1 MTTTSATFE
10 IELSPAAAGE
20 LDGAAGRFEF
30 TKSWSGGIEGTGR
43 GFMASGGDPQ
53 SGSAGYVALEVVE
66 GSVDGRAGSFLLQ
79 QFGMMESGGQ
89 RLEYAVVP
97 GSGTGELAGLAGTVS
112 LAVEGGVHRVELD
125 YSL

>member
-1 MTTTSATFE
+1 MSRTSAAFE
-10 IELSPAAAGE
+10 IQLRPDETGE
-20 LDGAAGRFEF
+20 LVGTAGRFEF

-53 SGSAGYVALEVVE
+53 SGSAGYVALELVE
-66 GSVDGRAGSFLLQ
+66 GTLEGRSGSFLLQ
-79 QFGMMESGGQ
+79 QFGLMDSGEQ

-97 GSGTGELAGLAGTVS
+97 GSATGELTGLTGTVS
-112 LAVEGGVHRVELD
+112 LTVEGGVHQVELD

>member
-1 MTTTSATFE
+1 MSRTSAAFE
-10 IELSPAAAGE
+10 IQLRPDEAGE
-20 LDGAAGRFEF
+20 LDGTAGRFEF

-53 SGSAGYVALEVVE
+53 SGSAGYVALELVE
-66 GSVDGRAGSFLLQ
+66 GTLDGRSGSFLLQ
-79 QFGMMESGGQ
+79 QFGLMDSGGQ

-97 GSGTGELAGLAGTVS
+97 GSGTGELTGLTGTVS
-112 LAVEGGVHRVELD
+112 LTVEGGVHQVELD

>member
-10 IELSPAAAGE
+10 IQLRPDEAGE
-20 LDGAAGRFEF
+20 LGGTAGRFEF

-53 SGSAGYVALEVVE
+53 SGSAGYVALELVE
-66 GSVDGRAGSFLLQ
+66 GTLEGRSGSFLLQ
-79 QFGMMESGGQ
+79 QFGLMDSGEQ

-97 GSGTGELAGLAGTVS
+97 GSGTGELTGLTGTVS
-112 LAVEGGVHRVELD
+112 LTVEGGVHHVELD